1 MGLACCMLIAVYV
14 YDELGYDKYPEKAG
28 QIYRVEVNVTGNGG
42 VETYPNVDIAVGE
55 GMKNAFPE
63 VQSFTRLL
71 SHKRTFVKYGDKQFK
86 EQKLASADSNFLQVF
101 SIPFIEGNAKTAL
114 KEPNSIVITKAF
126 ATKYFGNEE
135 PMGKSL
141 IIGISTFKV
150 TGLIDKVPDN
160 SHFHFDAFISMSTRH
175 LTAQTWSNIGFYTY
189 LVLNKDADPKKL
201 EAKFPDLVA
210 KYVVPEVVHD
220 MGVSL
225 AEAQKSVNTFRFFL
239 QPLTDIHLYSNTKY
253 ELEANGD
260 IQYVYIFSA
269 LAIFIMLLA
278 CVNFTNLSTAS
289 SAKRAREVGI
299 RKVMGSEKKQ
309 LVSQFLVE
317 SILLTYCAIFFA
329 FIIVYALMPYF
340 DQLSGKHTS
349 FSFFFSGQCIIAVL
363 LLGLVVGTL
372 AGLYPAFFLSSFN
385 TVNILKGASSTTT
398 NRKSPCAVH
407 WWFFSLLFQ
416 QG

>member
-1 MGLACCMLIAVYV
+1 MIKNYFKIALRNLWKNKVFSSINIFGLAMGLACCMLIAVYV
-14 YDELGYDKYPEKAG
+14 YDELSYDKYPEKAG

-63 VQSFTRLL
+63 VQASTRLMGG
-71 SHKRTFVKYGDKQFK
+71 REFFVKYGDKQFK
-86 EQKLASADSNFLQVF
+86 EQKLASADSNFLQIF

-114 KEPNSIVITKAF
+114 SEPNSIVITKTF
-126 ATKYFGNEE
+126 AKKYFGNEE
-135 PMGKSL
+135 PIGKSL
-141 IIGISTFKV
+141 IIGISTVKV
-150 TGLIDKVPDN
+150 TGLLDKVPDN
-160 SHFHFDAFISMSTRH
+160 SHFHFDAFMSMSFGH
-175 LTAQTWSNIGFYTY
+175 SVAQTWSNIGFYTY

-210 KYVVPEVVHD
+210 KHVVPEVVHD

-225 AEAQKSVNTFRFFL
+225 AEARKSVNTFRFFL
-239 QPLTDIHLYSNTKY
+239 EPLTHIHLYSNTKY

-309 LVSQFLVE
+309 LVFQFLAE
-317 SILLTYCAIFFA
+317 SVLLTYCAIFFA

-340 DQLSGKHTS
+340 DQLSGKHT
-349 FSFFFSGQCIIAVL
+349 QL
-363 LLGLVVGTL
+363 
-372 AGLYPAFFLSSFN
+372 
-385 TVNILKGASSTTT
+385 
-398 NRKSPCAVH
+398 
-407 WWFFSLLFQ
+407 
-416 QG
+416 